1 MPMRAVVF
9 AAGVLVGVVPI
20 LAIAASSTPAWRQ
33 TAPAPSMLRE
43 IAPEP
48 RLPLNIRIPPPAHP
62 LGSDLPLRLDPLRTG
77 DSDPLGASAV
87 SIGPLRARLGG
98 TATRA
103 HIARYKL
110 EGMDVLGGSI
120 SGTFDG
126 RGARVYLRW
135 PPSDDE

>member
-1 MPMRAVVF
+1 MKMRTVMLAAAVLLGLMPPATAAADPVQTVRNTGDTRATASAPALPLIIRLPPPGRP
-9 AAGVLVGVVPI
+9 AAG
-20 LAIAASSTPAWRQ
+20 
-33 TAPAPSMLRE
+33 
-43 IAPEP
+43 
-48 RLPLNIRIPPPAHP
+48 
-62 LGSDLPLRLDPLRTG
+62 DLPLRLEPDETRQNN
-77 DSDPLGASAV
+77 PLGASAV

-98 TATRA
+98 TATKA

-120 SGTFDG
+120 SGTIDG